1 MKILLFNCP
10 VPPKMQT
17 VQTCFPEKFS
27 KSSTPNTSSS
37 QPFGRSPLPQ
47 TIRVL
52 DHLPSLASS
61 NPIQL
66 QLEEQPP
73 APPPT
78 MAPSHLLRATMPL
91 RASITTPLSLTRPSI
106 LQSTT
111 YLTTPL
117 RNASTTTPT
126 PTQPKTTGTET
137 QAPSQLRNYASAL
150 KTGTVVSV
158 GRMDR
163 TVRVCHRH
171 TSWDRHIRKF
181 YPQET
186 HYLVS
191 DPRNSLRDG
200 DIIEFSSGAPKSRNV
215 HHVVERIVTP
225 FGAAIED
232 RPAVLS
238 KAEREAERE
247 TRWAAKYLRRE
258 SKRLG
263 REVDLV
269 KEAAKAGVPV
279 PNGEVLS
286 TAQLIHRIHAEN
298 ERVGKVKRIVQE
310 RVAESER
317 VTQERMKEAEN

>member
-1 MKILLFNCP
+1 
-10 VPPKMQT
+10 
-17 VQTCFPEKFS
+17 
-27 KSSTPNTSSS
+27 
-37 QPFGRSPLPQ
+37 
-47 TIRVL
+47 
-52 DHLPSLASS
+52 
-61 NPIQL
+61 
-66 QLEEQPP
+66 
-73 APPPT
+73 

-111 YLTTPL
+111 YLTTL

-137 QAPSQLRNYASAL
+137 QAPSRLRNYASAL

-163 TVRVCHRH
+163 TVR
-171 TSWDRHIRKF
+171 
-181 YPQET
+181 ET

-191 DPRNSLRDG
+191 DPRNSLREG

-215 HHVVERIVTP
+215 HHVVERIITP
-225 FGAAIED
+225 FGEGIAD

-238 KAEREAERE
+238 KEEREAERE
-247 TRWAAKYLRRE
+247 MRWAAKYLRRE

-263 REVDLV
+263 RQVNLV
-269 KEAAKAGVPV
+269 EEAAKAGVPV
-279 PNGEVLS
+279 PEGEVLS

-310 RVAESER
+310 RVAEDEG
-317 VTQERMKEAEN
+317 VQESQEAKR